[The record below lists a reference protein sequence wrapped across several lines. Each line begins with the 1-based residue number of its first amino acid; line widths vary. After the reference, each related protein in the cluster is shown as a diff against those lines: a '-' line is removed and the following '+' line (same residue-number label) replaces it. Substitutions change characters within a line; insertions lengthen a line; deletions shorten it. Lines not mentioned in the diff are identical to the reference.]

1 MKEPSPLTARLRAR
15 MKTAGLTQKA
25 LALKAGLNETAVR
38 DILIGKS
45 RNPQY
50 RTLSALARE
59 LGCAVAEL
67 TGERGAAESTAKAAS
82 STDAGP
88 PVARVVEL
96 DVQASAGAGSVVEYE
111 DESHLW
117 GFPEGWVRAE
127 LNTSPDSLYIIT
139 IEGDSMP
146 GLLEPGDKAVV
157 NVADRAPTPPGVF
170 IVHDGL
176 GLVAKRVEHIAHSEP
191 PTVRILSTNPSY
203 PEYRRTLEEAHIL
216 GRVVAR
222 WQRLGRSS

>member
-1 MKEPSPLTARLRAR
+1 MGEQTELVARLRQL
-15 MKTAGLTQKA
+15 MQEAGHTQKG
-25 LALKAGLNETAVR
+25 LALKAELNETAVR

-50 RTLSALARE
+50 QTLSKLARV
-59 LGCAVAEL
+59 LGCDVADL
-67 TGERGAAESTAKAAS
+67 TGEDGGMGRRNAATKTTS
-82 STDAGP
+82 
-88 PVARVVEL
+88 VAQIIEL

-117 GFPEGWVRAE
+117 AFPDGWIRAE
-127 LNTSPDSLYIIT
+127 LNTSPGSLYIIT

-146 GLLEPGDKAVV
+146 GILEPGDKAVV

-176 GLVAKRVEHIAHSEP
+176 GLVAKRVEHLAHSDP
-191 PTVRILSTNPSY
+191 PTVRIMSTNPA
-203 PEYRRTLEEAHIL
+203 YRDYERTLEEAHIL

-222 WQRLGRSS
+222 WQRLGRSA